1 MSPRR
6 AKVLRDRG
14 DSDSPGAL
22 RRHLITVTQ
31 HLLAAHGLIGLT
43 TRQIAREAEVSDG
56 VLYNHFA
63 GKDELVLAALGERA
77 TELVRDFLAAL
88 PEPGAATLEQSL
100 AQLARAVLEFSAGI
114 VPLVTGL
121 LGQADLLHAFFS
133 GIHADRVGPQA
144 AFAATVEYVAAEQ
157 HLGRVA
163 DDVDPV
169 AVAQLLFGACQ
180 LHGLVSQLRSAEDG
194 APEQDVVPAADLDAI
209 VVVLL
214 RALRPAR

>member
-1 MSPRR
+1 MTELEKGPQGVRR
-6 AKVLRDRG
+6 GRG
-14 DSDSPGAL
+14 
-22 RRHLITVTQ
+22 
-31 HLLAAHGLIGLT
+31 
-43 TRQIAREAEVSDG
+43 ARERILSASQQLFPDQGINCTGVDQLCAVAGVSKRT
-56 VLYNHFA
+56 LYQHFA
-63 GKDELVLAALGERA
+63 GKDELVLTALGERA
-77 TELVRDFLAAL
+77 TELVRDFLAAR
-88 PEPGAATLEQSL
+88 PEPGAATLEQNL

-121 LGQADLLHAFFS
+121 FGQANLLHAFLS
-133 GIHADRVGPQA
+133 GIHADQVGPQA

-180 LHGLVSQLRSAEDG
+180 LHGLVSQLRSAEDE
-194 APEQDVVPAADLDAI
+194 APEQDAVPAADLDAI

>member
-6 AKVLRDRG
+6 AKVLRDRD

-43 TRQIAREAEVSDG
+43 TRQIAREAKVADG

-63 GKDELVLAALGERA
+63 GKDELVLTALGERA
-77 TELVRDFLAAL
+77 TELVRDFLAER
-88 PEPGAATLEQSL
+88 PEPGAGTLEQNL

-121 LGQADLLHAFFS
+121 FGQADLLHAFLS
-133 GIHADRVGPQA
+133 GSHADQVGPQT
-144 AFAATVEYVAAEQ
+144 AFSATVEYVASEQ
-157 HLGRVA
+157 RLGRVA
-163 DDVDPV
+163 DDVDPL
-169 AVAQLLFGACQ
+169 AVAELLFGACQ
-180 LHGLVSQLRSAEDG
+180 LRQIVPQPQPAED
-194 APEQDVVPAADLDAI
+194 AVPAADLDAI
-209 VVVLL
+209 VAVLL
-214 RALRPAR
+214 RALRPSAR